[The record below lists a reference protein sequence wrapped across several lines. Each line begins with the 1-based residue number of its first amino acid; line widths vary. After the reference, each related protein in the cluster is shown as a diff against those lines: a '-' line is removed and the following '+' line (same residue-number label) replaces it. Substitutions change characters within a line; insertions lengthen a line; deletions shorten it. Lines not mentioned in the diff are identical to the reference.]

1 MKNVSVTGRILSY
14 LRPYLKEFPVSGFL
28 LLVSTGIGFLQPL
41 TIQRLTDSGMQ
52 AQNIPVLLRCAAVLA
67 LLVVVNQLI
76 EFAQT
81 KLFAEVHNRS
91 YHSIFQQV
99 FQKLLRL
106 KKSYFEDKNNAEILS
121 CLQMDVAQ
129 VASITDRYTVMVVG
143 NLFRVVSG
151 LAGLMVISWKL
162 TLLVLAMVPLKV
174 VFVKRFSARLES
186 SMDEMIESSRDFSQ
200 WFGDNLEGLEEIKL
214 WDIFAAKDKLFQE
227 KLRKMLHLQ
236 KHNTLID
243 AQNTLCET
251 LLEWSVTIALYLA
264 GGILVCSGSLTIG
277 AVFAFVSYS
286 WYVTGPISALLNLK
300 MYFSR
305 ISPSAK
311 RLFLFL
317 DMKPEEDSGARRA
330 ADRPGYIE
338 FQGVGFSYSDDSII
352 LKDVSFHVGAGE
364 KVAIIGSNGSGKTT
378 ILNLLLR
385 FYTPDSGTILL
396 DDTPIQE
403 YSLSAYRSLFSV
415 VSQDPYLFLG
425 NIASNIDL
433 TGQADSDKIAQAI
446 TASGVAEYIQRL
458 PEGLK
463 TQIGRNG
470 ARLSGGE
477 KQKLAVARALLKD
490 APIILLDEAA
500 SGFDEASSRYLHS
513 KIVNEMAGKTV
524 ILVTHHYE
532 DLEGLDRIYRL
543 KDGKLEET

>member
-14 LRPYLKEFPVSGFL
+14 LRPYLKEFLVSGFL

-52 AQNIPVLLRCAAVLA
+52 AQNIPVLFRCGAVLA

-121 CLQMDVAQ
+121 CLQMDVSQ

-174 VFVKRFSARLES
+174 VFVKRFSARLEN
-186 SMDEMIESSRDFSQ
+186 SMDEMIESSRNFSQ

-227 KLRKMLHLQ
+227 KLRKMLRLQ

-317 DMKPEEDSGARRA
+317 DMKPEEDSGARRP

-352 LKDVSFHVGAGE
+352 LKDASFHVGAGE

-446 TASGVAEYIQRL
+446 TASGVAEYIRRL